1 MNQPHDGPARQPAS
15 LDALLA
21 NRHTRGVLIA
31 ASRDPDAKVTF
42 VVTQPEGDR
51 EAKQSQ
57 TLAVKIPVT
66 GEAGLTVEHEG
77 RMLVELRRMRLGAIT
92 STIPRYVES
101 RQVAGRPVLVST
113 AMPGAPMSIGYHQWM
128 HTARPVA
135 VKRDFDLAEAWL
147 TEFQAASARLPAPV
161 TWAGDVAEA
170 LTGRW
175 DGHPALDAAR
185 RNLMIAHARLTP
197 YHLPETAVHGDFWFG
212 NLLLSG
218 GKLTGVVDWENSA
231 PSGQPLRDVARFVL
245 SYALYLDRHTR
256 VGHRVLGHQG
266 LKREGFGPGIRYGLL
281 GRGWFPRLVRAFLSH
296 GLGRLGM
303 SYTRWY
309 DVALVG
315 LGEIAVTANEDA
327 FGEGHLELLAS
338 LSPEPGRRFEI

>member
-1 MNQPHDGPARQPAS
+1 MNQPHAGPTRQPAS

-42 VVTQPEGDR
+42 VVTQPESDHEPTR
-51 EAKQSQ
+51 SQ
-57 TLAVKIPVT
+57 ALAVKIPVT
-66 GEAGLTVEHEG
+66 GDAGATVEHEG
-77 RMLVELRRMRLGAIT
+77 RMLVELRRMRLGAI
-92 STIPRYVES
+92 SATIPRYVES

-113 AMPGAPMSIGYHQWM
+113 AMPGSPMSIGYHQWM

-147 TEFQAASARLPAPV
+147 KEFQEASARRPVPV
-161 TWAGDVAEA
+161 TWGEDVAEA

-175 DGHPALDAAR
+175 DGHLALDAAL
-185 RNLMIAHARLTP
+185 RNLTFAHTRLTP

-218 GKLTGVVDWENSA
+218 GKLTGVVDWENSV
-231 PSGQPLRDVARFVL
+231 PRGQPLRDLARFVL

-256 VGHRVLGHQG
+256 VGHHVLGHHG
-266 LKREGFGPGIRYGLL
+266 LKREGFGPGIRHGLL

-303 SYTRWY
+303 SGGRWY

-315 LGEIAVTANEDA
+315 LGEIAVAANEDA

-338 LSPEPGRRFEI
+338 LPPDPGRF

>member
-1 MNQPHDGPARQPAS
+1 WEAQMNQPHDGPARQPAS

-113 AMPGAPMSIGYHQWM
+113 AMPGAPMSIG
-128 HTARPVA
+128 
-135 VKRDFDLAEAWL
+135 
-147 TEFQAASARLPAPV
+147 
-161 TWAGDVAEA
+161 
-170 LTGRW
+170 
-175 DGHPALDAAR
+175 
-185 RNLMIAHARLTP
+185 
-197 YHLPETAVHGDFWFG
+197 
-212 NLLLSG
+212 
-218 GKLTGVVDWENSA
+218 
-231 PSGQPLRDVARFVL
+231 
-245 SYALYLDRHTR
+245 
-256 VGHRVLGHQG
+256 
-266 LKREGFGPGIRYGLL
+266 
-281 GRGWFPRLVRAFLSH
+281 
-296 GLGRLGM
+296 
-303 SYTRWY
+303 
-309 DVALVG
+309 
-315 LGEIAVTANEDA
+315 
-327 FGEGHLELLAS
+327 
-338 LSPEPGRRFEI
+338 